1 MKGITKLMLC
11 LAGSLL
17 VTGCGKNVDSNVSS
31 SNAGKKSWAERIYP
45 EYDSLYVNEEA
56 PAGTEGY
63 YDYWE
68 TKKVTYQFVND
79 KTGVENHGF
88 ANYFPTLLNLYE
100 DGSVKGW
107 ERCILIPNRFDSRV
121 GSTGTEAQD
130 EYNSTYKLLELF
142 YGYWTIDSSNK
153 VTLNVQSSVD
163 YDSDLENVKYTT
175 YEFNAVPDAT
185 TKKFSFY
192 FNCTEKGQAIK
203 SYFTCDTSF
212 EGTIQYT
219 SYAKFALGQNVNYTP
234 EEKKA

>member
-1 MKGITKLMLC
+1 MKGISKLMLA
-11 LAGSLL
+11 LVGSLL
-17 VTGCGKNVDSNVSS
+17 VTGCGKKIDSNVSS
-31 SNAGKKSWAERIYP
+31 SQDGKKSWAERIYP
-45 EYDSLYVNEEA
+45 DYDSLYVNEQA
-56 PAGTEGY
+56 PAGSEGY

-79 KTGVENHGF
+79 KTGAENHGF

-107 ERCILIPNRFDSRV
+107 ERCIFIPNRFDPMV
-121 GSTGTEAQD
+121 GSTGSDDQN

-142 YGYWTIDSSNK
+142 YGYWTIDEANK

-163 YDSDLENVKYTT
+163 YDSDRENVKYTT
-175 YEFNAVPDAT
+175 YEFDAVPDPE

-192 FNCTEKGQAIK
+192 F
-203 SYFTCDTSF
+203 TSF